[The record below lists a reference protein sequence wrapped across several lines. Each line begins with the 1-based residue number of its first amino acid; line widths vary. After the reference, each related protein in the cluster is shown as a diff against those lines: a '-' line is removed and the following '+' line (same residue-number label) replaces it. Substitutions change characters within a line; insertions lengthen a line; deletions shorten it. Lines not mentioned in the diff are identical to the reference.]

1 MKISTLRKHK
11 GNPEI
16 KDSRGFLSFND
27 SLLVFKKKKNLKTK
41 NSTPDRLTDQGRETC
56 KAGAVWETPD
66 INSYFRTRPFCGKK
80 KRVTNVLT

>member
-27 SLLVFKKKKNLKTK
+27 SLLVFKKKKKSENEEFHARQTHTSGQR
-41 NSTPDRLTDQGRETC
+41 NMQGWCCLGDPRH
-56 KAGAVWETPD
+56 K
-66 INSYFRTRPFCGKK
+66 F
-80 KRVTNVLT
+80 LL